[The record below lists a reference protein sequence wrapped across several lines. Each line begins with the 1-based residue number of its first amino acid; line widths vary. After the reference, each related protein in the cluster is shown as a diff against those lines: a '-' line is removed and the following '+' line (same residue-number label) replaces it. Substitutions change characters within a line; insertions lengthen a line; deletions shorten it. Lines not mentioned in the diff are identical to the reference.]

1 MLYSLSYA
9 FLINS
14 GEANATLFISTGTST
29 PGVYSK
35 SDPSMSDVL
44 NGSKKSA
51 DTNKKQTEVVPTQD
65 SNGTDN
71 QCQIVEH
78 HSPSELL
85 AGMCTPYLLLTYS
98 RTHFSS

>member
-1 MLYSLSYA
+1 
-9 FLINS
+9 
-14 GEANATLFISTGTST
+14 
-29 PGVYSK
+29 
-35 SDPSMSDVL
+35 MSDVL

-85 AGMCTPYLLLTYS
+85 AGMCTPIFIFDIDLIFQVHVHSMILVCPFMCCS
-98 RTHFSS
+98 HNFP